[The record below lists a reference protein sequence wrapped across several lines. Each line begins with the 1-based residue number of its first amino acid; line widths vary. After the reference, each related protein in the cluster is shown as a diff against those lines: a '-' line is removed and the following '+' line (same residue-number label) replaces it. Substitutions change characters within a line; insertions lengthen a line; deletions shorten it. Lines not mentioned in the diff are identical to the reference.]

1 MSLSITCIKQQ
12 EKDRRM
18 ITKFVAYGLLCSTI
32 LHAGVLT
39 LAISGML
46 DRPLKQ
52 EEDAIELIFVEEA
65 LPEEEPE
72 IVEEQDVIPPEPLET
87 TIAQPQEIVPPEI
100 PTEMT
105 ISETVESSSPEQPT
119 ETALKPIEQPKQLE
133 PLPEP
138 VATEPIAQPNSSAAT
153 FAPNSIAEVQPDSA
167 STPET
172 SNSFSA
178 PIAAN
183 ISPEVPK
190 PQVAEATQPSS
201 QESSSNLSSSLS
213 EQSSFEDVASNVDN
227 TETALSNP
235 IETERS
241 APTKPS
247 LVGTQPSASQSDALN
262 NFGNFEE
269 AGNPGNPDSGELATE
284 TTLSNPI
291 DTARSAPTKPSVVGT
306 QPSASQSNVAGSLS
320 QQGNLGDVAS
330 NISNMQSSPS
340 NPIETE
346 RSAPTKP
353 SAVGTQPSAS
363 QFNVAASLSQQGN
376 LGDVASNIS
385 NMQASPSNPIE
396 TERSAPTKPSAV
408 GTQPSTSQSDTLN
421 NLSNF
426 EDAGNPGNPDSG
438 ELAAVGSPL
447 QGSAGSRER
456 PTKSSSGSGSSNDS
470 NSIRKSCIK
479 CPEPGY
485 PSKAREEG
493 LEGNPKLTF
502 DIDSNGNVTN
512 VMVEESSG
520 HSILDEAAREE
531 VERWKFDSTK
541 VGGRLRVKY
550 TFKFR
555 LRN

>member
-1 MSLSITCIKQQ
+1 M
-12 EKDRRM
+12 
-18 ITKFVAYGLLCSTI
+18 G
-32 LHAGVLT
+32 
-39 LAISGML
+39 
-46 DRPLKQ
+46 
-52 EEDAIELIFVEEA
+52 
-65 LPEEEPE
+65 
-72 IVEEQDVIPPEPLET
+72 
-87 TIAQPQEIVPPEI
+87 
-100 PTEMT
+100 
-105 ISETVESSSPEQPT
+105 
-119 ETALKPIEQPKQLE
+119 
-133 PLPEP
+133 
-138 VATEPIAQPNSSAAT
+138 
-153 FAPNSIAEVQPDSA
+153 
-167 STPET
+167 
-172 SNSFSA
+172 
-178 PIAAN
+178 
-183 ISPEVPK
+183 
-190 PQVAEATQPSS
+190 
-201 QESSSNLSSSLS
+201 
-213 EQSSFEDVASNVDN
+213 
-227 TETALSNP
+227 
-235 IETERS
+235 
-241 APTKPS
+241 
-247 LVGTQPSASQSDALN
+247 
-262 NFGNFEE
+262 
-269 AGNPGNPDSGELATE
+269 
-284 TTLSNPI
+284 
-291 DTARSAPTKPSVVGT
+291 
-306 QPSASQSNVAGSLS
+306 
-320 QQGNLGDVAS
+320 
-330 NISNMQSSPS
+330 
-340 NPIETE
+340 E

-385 NMQASPSNPIE
+385 NMQASPSNLIE

-426 EDAGNPGNPDSG
+426 EEAGNPGNPDSG

-456 PTKSSSGSGSSNDS
+456 PTKSSSGSSNDS